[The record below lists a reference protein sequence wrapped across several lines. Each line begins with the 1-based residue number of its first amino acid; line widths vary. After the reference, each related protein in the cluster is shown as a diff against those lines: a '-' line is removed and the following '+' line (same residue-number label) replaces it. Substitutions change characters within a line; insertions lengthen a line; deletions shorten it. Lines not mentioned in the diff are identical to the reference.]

1 MDTDKTNQSMY
12 EMTDQNQIEQQ
23 KEFNRNFSISDLIK
37 EQKNASTIEEVNRE
51 SQDSSILSIEKA
63 SQLDSRDNTI
73 DNFGNISVD
82 IRQSQINNAITN
94 KIQSKMAEL
103 KDKNIM
109 NDSSVCIYIKSFVQ
123 TF

>member
-37 EQKNASTIEEVNRE
+37 EQKNTSTIEEVNRE
-51 SQDSSILSIEKA
+51 SQDSSILSIEKT

>member
-51 SQDSSILSIEKA
+51 SQDSSILSIEKT

>member
-37 EQKNASTIEEVNRE
+37 EQKNTSTIEEVNRE